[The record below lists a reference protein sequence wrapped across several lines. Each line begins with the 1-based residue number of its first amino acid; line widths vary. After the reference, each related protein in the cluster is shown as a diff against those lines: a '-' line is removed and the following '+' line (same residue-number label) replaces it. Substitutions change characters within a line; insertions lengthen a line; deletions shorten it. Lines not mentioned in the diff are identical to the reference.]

1 MTLSVII
8 VSYNVREF
16 VKQCLYSLRQTRFD
30 GESEIILVDNNSYD
44 GTSEMVRQLF
54 PEVRIIR
61 NDHNLGFAPALNQGL
76 AAATGDYFLSLN
88 PDTIVEENTPQV
100 LTDYLANHP
109 QVGCVGP
116 KILNSDGSFQKA
128 AKRSFPRPWV
138 AFTHFVGLAKLFP
151 HSRLFARYD
160 LSYLDPDETHEVDAV
175 SGSCLCLPR
184 RVIETVGPMDE
195 DFFMWGDDLDY
206 CYRIHLAGFKVVYLP
221 ETEIMHYKGVTHVAA
236 PLYYQRL
243 HFEAMATFA
252 RKHRALSGRLLTR
265 ATLRLAIHLL
275 AAITYVKSYLAT
287 FSSLIIDALGISVA
301 FFLMILARFLPDP
314 RFDTVQTMQIYAPVV
329 AVYVVLW
336 LLIGGLFQIYSRYV
350 LSYSRALI
358 SAVIGFLV
366 IATLTF
372 FVREV
377 AYSRLVLVA
386 ASGLVALLI
395 PGWRLIVHMRQ
406 ATDKVGDSYRTQ
418 RTSIFSRRAVILGA
432 GAEGRRVA
440 RMLLRRPDMGIDLKG
455 FIDRQVPKEGGRES
469 LPFLGFIT
477 EIRELAARHRFQ
489 EVIVAGEHYS
499 NRDLMDILEATRDL
513 NLLFRI
519 VPHEDDIMLGK
530 TDVEHFGDLPLVD
543 LEITLYHR
551 FHRLSKRSFD
561 LLASALANLLLLPL
575 WPIILLVGGLTGA
588 TIWTVDGGRCR
599 IWLLQ
604 RGWPAIRRLPLLWSI
619 FRGDISFV
627 GAEIAPVNEPDPHLL
642 FKPGITGLSQLR
654 RVVGEP
660 EISTSYQHYY
670 LRHQSLTFDIEII
683 LKSLLRI

>member
-1 MTLSVII
+1 MTLSIVI

-16 VKQCLYSLRQTRFD
+16 VKQCLQSLRQTSFD
-30 GESEIILVDNNSYD
+30 GECEIILVDNNSHD
-44 GTSEMVRQLF
+44 GTMEMVPELF
-54 PEVRIIR
+54 PEVRVISNNQNR
-61 NDHNLGFAPALNQGL
+61 GFAPALNQGL
-76 AAATGDYFLSLN
+76 AAATGDYILSLN

-100 LTDYLANHP
+100 LTDYLASHP

-116 KILNSDGSFQKA
+116 KILNSDGTFQKA

-160 LSYLDPDETHEVDAV
+160 LSYLDPDETHEVEAI
-175 SGSCLCLPR
+175 SGACLCLTR
-184 RVIETVGPMDE
+184 TVLETVGPMDE

-206 CYRIHLAGFKVVYLP
+206 CYRVHLAGYKVVYLP
-221 ETEIMHYKGVTHVAA
+221 ETEIIHYKGVTHVAA

-252 RKHRALSGRLLTR
+252 RKHRGLSGGLLTR
-265 ATLRLAIHLL
+265 ATLRLAIHIL
-275 AAITYVKSYLAT
+275 AAFTYVRSYLAT

-301 FFLMILARFLPDP
+301 FFLMIVARFLPDP
-314 RFDTVQTMQIYAPVV
+314 RFDTVLAVQIYAPVV

-336 LLIGGLFQIYSRYV
+336 LVIGGLLQIYSRYV

-406 ATDKVGDSYRTQ
+406 ATHKVGDSYRTQ
-418 RTSIFSRRAVILGA
+418 RTSIFSRRAVIMGA

-440 RMLLRRPDMGIDLKG
+440 QMLLRRPDMGIDLIG
-455 FIDRQVPKEGGRES
+455 FIDRQAPDDSGSAS
-469 LPFLGFIT
+469 LPFLGFVT
-477 EIRELAARHRFQ
+477 EIEELAARHRFQ
-489 EVIVAGEHYS
+489 EVIVASEHYS
-499 NRDLMDILEATRDL
+499 NRDLMDILEDTRDL

-519 VPHEDDIMLGK
+519 VPHEDEFMLGK

-543 LEITLYHR
+543 LEMTFYHR

-561 LLASALANLLLLPL
+561 LLAAALANLLLLPL
-575 WPIILLVGGLTGA
+575 WPFILLVGGLRRV
-588 TIWTVDGGRCR
+588 TIWTADGGQCR
-599 IWLLQ
+599 IWLLR
-604 RGWPAIRRLPLLWSI
+604 RGHPAIRRLPLLWSI
-619 FRGDISFV
+619 FKGNISFV
-627 GAEIAPVNEPDPHLL
+627 GAEITPADGPDPHLL
-642 FKPGITGLSQLR
+642 FKPGLTGLSQLR
-654 RVVGEP
+654 RVTSEP
-660 EISTSYQHYY
+660 EVSTSYQHYY